1 MIRSMTGF
9 CRTDT
14 SPNNFLFSIE
24 IKSVNHRFLDIRT
37 YLPKQFQQLEDG
49 IKKKIK
55 ERISRGRI
63 DLYVQLKGEAT
74 KNEKLTV
81 DLAVW
86 ENIKS
91 VVHVLEKDMDR
102 KIDLGLAN
110 LLSIR
115 DLIVYQQIEEFELGK
130 YEETLMSGIDRGI
143 EELIRMKEREGEIL
157 YDEILEYQKTLK
169 KQIDQIPQYLN
180 EALANYGQRLRK
192 NIESMQIK
200 YDQDDPRIAQEIGIY
215 LDRIDITE
223 EIGRFNAHLVQL
235 SEVID
240 SVEPVG
246 RKLDF
251 ILQELNR
258 EANTICSKS
267 NHISITQIG
276 VELKSGIE
284 KIREQI
290 QNVE

>member
-1 MIRSMTGF
+1 MTGF